1 MISRDWR
8 DGKQRTIKTTI
19 VDECMKNAK
28 KEKDKDGK
36 RDWKSHETEKKELE
50 RQSEEETLRE

>member
-1 MISRDWR
+1 
-8 DGKQRTIKTTI
+8 
-19 VDECMKNAK
+19 MKNAK
-28 KEKDKDGK
+28 KEKDKVGK

>member
-1 MISRDWR
+1 M
-8 DGKQRTIKTTI
+8 
-19 VDECMKNAK
+19 VYECMKNGK

-36 RDWKSHETEKKELE
+36 RDWKGHETEKKELE